1 VKTYAFIP
9 ARGGST
15 GVIRKNIRKLGGRPL
30 IFHTINFAKSI
41 DFFEQIIISTD
52 DSEIAEISTNGKIT
66 AKIFKSLTE
75 DQVIEISKNFML
87 HRRKNIQA
95 NTLSPI
101 RDTLF
106 DIAKDEHPLSNFD
119 YVCMLQPTSPFRHKN
134 DIEGIQTLIE
144 SANVWTSIASV
155 TEVGGMHPDRMYRVL
170 TDKYLQAFQSQATGD
185 NKPRQLLEKLFIK
198 DGAYYMLK
206 KTTLKTHE
214 MLGDKM
220 LPLFRNGFHTINID
234 TELDFKIAEL
244 VVDNFVN

>member
-1 VKTYAFIP
+1 MKTHAFIP

-15 GVIRKNIRKLGGRPL
+15 GVIRKNIKNLGGKPL
-30 IFHTINFAKSI
+30 IFHTINFARSV
-41 DFFEQIIISTD
+41 DMFEQVTISTD
-52 DSEIAEISTNGKIT
+52 DSEIADISTNGKIT
-66 AKIFKSLTE
+66 TKIFKSLIE
-75 DQVIEISKNFML
+75 DQVIEISRNFML
-87 HRRKNIQA
+87 HKRKNIQA

-101 RDTLF
+101 RETLF

-119 YVCMLQPTSPFRHKN
+119 YVCMLQPTSPFRHRN
-134 DIEGIQTLIE
+134 DIEGIQSLIKSE
-144 SANVWTSIASV
+144 NVWTSIASV

-198 DGAYYMLK
+198 DGAYYVLK
-206 KTTLKTHE
+206 KTTLRANE

-220 LPLFRNGFHTINID
+220 LPLFRSGFHTINID

-244 VVDNFVN
+244 VADSFMD